1 MSAPFPGTTADAER
15 AGSRRPSDA
24 VAALLRPG
32 ASPRATPVS
41 TEEREHAATVVAHLL
56 HRDCAEWSWTS
67 HQPDAHRADARR
79 IVGALCREGW
89 SPRSAPL
96 ADPEQVA

>member
-1 MSAPFPGTTADAER
+1 MSTPSSRPLAAVPTWDSER
-15 AGSRRPSDA
+15 LPSRGPSEA
-24 VAALLRPG
+24 VAGLMRPG
-32 ASPRATPVS
+32 ASPRAVDVS

-56 HRDCAEWSWTS
+56 HRECAEWSWTS

-89 SPRSAPL
+89 SPAAP
-96 ADPEQVA
+96 AA

>member
-1 MSAPFPGTTADAER
+1 MSAPLSGATTETDHEVD
-15 AGSRRPSDA
+15 GFSSRRPSEP

-32 ASPRATPVS
+32 ACPRAAHVS
-41 TEEREHAATVVAHLL
+41 TDDREHAATVVAHLL

-67 HQPDAHRADARR
+67 HRPEAHRADARR

-89 SPRSAPL
+89 SPGS
-96 ADPEQVA
+96 